1 MPWVLT
7 LGSKS
12 GQYMESKADKGGDL
26 VVLRCIEPTTPH
38 QMEANH
44 QEEEILI
51 STADANHWDLSA
63 ILTHHQI
70 VKVIVDRNR
79 QQSPYLLIE
88 HSSYFYGLLSGN
100 FSESHLQSISIKW
113 NLETFLSILKFM
125 CGCPLAVTSD
135 NFLPLFEV
143 FVTHGALFFG
153 VDMLLL
159 KCKIWLS
166 EVTSDSGIRSLQLED
181 LIRIW
186 KFGLDHVECA
196 AVNDFIP
203 ELCTSCLAKNFMW
216 AMSCNSFGNIPYDL
230 LFSCLKHP
238 YLTVHSEKH
247 FSDALLAWLAVNS
260 EQSANDNCSDIL
272 KQIRI
277 SLLPLWFAAGK
288 RNCRN
293 FSKFA
298 DESINAILTLVQHPS
313 TSSMNVL
320 GDGDLCHLRIRL
332 TEYTERF
339 AGHIGLP
346 SLVIDLILG
355 GCCFAF
361 THNMDI
367 SGCPQMKLAILLLS
381 ILPSSYSMDPMLRKS
396 VKQSPVNFERFD
408 EDKFQISLGLWPIM
422 SFKAVQEVN
431 ISNCPMLHLE
441 AAIECFCKSFPSI
454 RTLKAAYFLNFR
466 TTKLCWL
473 VQKCPL
479 LCNIDLTVD
488 TSPLIPTRVSILS
501 SSQARTR
508 LSVLPFNIYNFP
520 SVTTL
525 SSMPRPLQL
534 HITRLT
540 LEGRTDI
547 SDSDLQNI
555 SELCVS
561 LCDLNLKACTSVTD
575 AGIAALILKCV
586 KLHSIV
592 VCDTSFGQSSVRA
605 LCSTIGDFVGAPQNQ
620 GSLAYKLQTL
630 HMGGCKG
637 ADATSVSELMS
648 QTPLLKSLCLRET
661 ELVDSGL
668 YSFFGSSLEKLDISY
683 TKVSAAA
690 LACIVSRNPG
700 LKQLKARDC
709 KNLLLKQINTDGEEF
724 ASLSYSNKELYFELG
739 RSCRLEEIAVGWGFS
754 LVSLEALK
762 PAITMLRAITM
773 GIGGTLGE
781 DGLKLLP
788 IICPLLESV
797 ILFFQVISD
806 FVIINMVLSLTQLKV
821 LSLCYCLGEIS
832 SLSFKS
838 SMPNL
843 RKLKLER
850 VTPWMT
856 NDDLIIL
863 TWNCLNLTELSLLGC
878 TLLNS
883 ESQEIISKGWP
894 GLVSIHLEE
903 CGEVTVNGITSLH
916 DCKALEDLLLRH
928 NGPGIRRNFILDVAS
943 KMPMLR
949 KVSLDLCDAKDGDFD
964 IPDVS

>member
-1 MPWVLT
+1 
-7 LGSKS
+7 
-12 GQYMESKADKGGDL
+12 MESKADKGGDL

-79 QQSPYLLIE
+79 LIE

-135 NFLPLFEV
+135 NFLPLFE
-143 FVTHGALFFG
+143 GALFFG

-186 KFGLDHVECA
+186 KFGLDH
-196 AVNDFIP
+196 VNDFIP

-332 TEYTERF
+332 TEYTE
-339 AGHIGLP
+339 
-346 SLVIDLILG
+346 
-355 GCCFAF
+355 
-361 THNMDI
+361 NMDI

-525 SSMPRPLQL
+525 SSMPRALQL

-630 HMGGCKG
+630 HLGGCKG

-690 LACIVSRNPG
+690 LARIVSRNPG

-883 ESQEIISKGWP
+883 E
-894 GLVSIHLEE
+894 
-903 CGEVTVNGITSLH
+903 VTVNGITSLH

-928 NGPGIRRNFILDVAS
+928 N
-943 KMPMLR
+943 MPMLR

-964 IPDVS
+964 IPDFKSQTSSNELWRFLANHYVKESIGGVGDCYQLYQRLITSLNSIKCTPRGVQGSVNRTI